1 MYHCTLPIFPL
12 SYLIYLLCLFS
23 CVHSLISCTFLPF
36 LFFFLVC
43 LRYISLFYFFFL
55 ISFTSCWLTSFF
67 LSKFLFWFFSF
78 IFLLSFLPS
87 FLYFY
92 ISIFLFFS
100 LILSRLFLHTLC
112 LLPCPRL
119 LSLCPCLPVY
129 LLPSSF
135 FSSSLYPF
143 HAFLLLPL
151 VFSFLSYQFSDT
163 YYLSSLIEALSRTVT
178 PGVSIVTTGR

>member
-55 ISFTSCWLTSFF
+55 ISFTSCWLTYFF

-92 ISIFLFFS
+92 IFS
-100 LILSRLFLHTLC
+100 LILSRLFPSYPMFASLSS
-112 LLPCPRL
+112 PS
-119 LSLCPCLPVY
+119 LSLSLSSCLFAPFLFLFQFFVPLSCFPLTPLSVFLSFLPV
-129 LLPSSF
+129 L
-135 FSSSLYPF
+135 
-143 HAFLLLPL
+143 
-151 VFSFLSYQFSDT
+151 
-163 YYLSSLIEALSRTVT
+163 
-178 PGVSIVTTGR
+178 

>member
-23 CVHSLISCTFLPF
+23 CVHSPYLLHFSSLSFL
-36 LFFFLVC
+36 LVC
-43 LRYISLFYFFFL
+43 LRYISLFYSFFL

-92 ISIFLFFS
+92 IFS
-100 LILSRLFLHTLC
+100 LILSRLFPSYPMFASLSS
-112 LLPCPRL
+112 PS
-119 LSLCPCLPVY
+119 LSLSLSSCLFAPFLFLFQFFVPLSCFPLTPLSVFLSFLPV
-129 LLPSSF
+129 L
-135 FSSSLYPF
+135 
-143 HAFLLLPL
+143 
-151 VFSFLSYQFSDT
+151 
-163 YYLSSLIEALSRTVT
+163 
-178 PGVSIVTTGR
+178 